1 MRDAVDGTAPRSNQ
15 MFRSICRA
23 DLADVPW
30 LRRGTFKREA
40 MMAVCVEREPR
51 CLQAIWKVAEEHRG
65 REENI
70 C

>member
-1 MRDAVDGTAPRSNQ
+1 MERLPDQIKCFRASAALTWQ
-15 MFRSICRA
+15 MFPR
-23 DLADVPW
+23 
-30 LRRGTFKREA
+30 LRRGTFKRKA

-51 CLQAIWKVAEEHRG
+51 SLRAIWKVAEEHRG